1 MYEKE
6 SRNLKYFSEMQDMLT
21 NLFKANIID
30 YIMNNIYNDLRSN
43 DIMKDIIKY
52 FNMIN
57 TKKSNLFNSALTR
70 FRKNNYNTDG
80 ILELT
85 ILSYMFSYPI
95 IVYDNFNIVKYIFSN
110 GTVKVNSS
118 TIEKYTSKNDYNKTI
133 YLKFEYDGINKIPSK
148 IYSIYYE

>member
-1 MYEKE
+1 
-6 SRNLKYFSEMQDMLT
+6 
-21 NLFKANIID
+21 
-30 YIMNNIYNDLRSN
+30 
-43 DIMKDIIKY
+43 MKDIIKY
-52 FNMIN
+52 FNMEN
-57 TKKSNLFNSALTR
+57 TKKSNLFNSALNR

-110 GTVKVNSS
+110 GMVKVNSS

-133 YLKFEYDGINKIPSK
+133 YLKFDYDGINKIPSK
-148 IYSIYYE
+148 IYSIYYD